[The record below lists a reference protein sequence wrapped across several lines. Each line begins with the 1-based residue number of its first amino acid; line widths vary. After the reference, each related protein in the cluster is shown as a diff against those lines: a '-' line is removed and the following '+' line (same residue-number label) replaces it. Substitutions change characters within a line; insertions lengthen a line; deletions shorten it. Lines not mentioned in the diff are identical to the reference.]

1 MSPILQ
7 LVSLKL
13 KQTVVGV
20 VIDGTWREATA
31 PNLAPLEDMRYGR
44 TSLAGKYIRRNLC
57 EYFNGPGQ
65 IPWQW
70 GILVN

>member
-7 LVSLKL
+7 LVSSTL
-13 KQTVVGV
+13 KQTMELLKERGEKALPQ
-20 VIDGTWREATA
+20 T
-31 PNLAPLEDMRYGR
+31 LLLEDMRYGR
-44 TSLAGKYIRRNLC
+44 TSLAGKNIRRKLC